1 MGHFMSEFTSSI
13 TSRVAFHET
22 EDLVVR
28 LKEGDDVAFQ
38 EVFELY
44 KDLVYTLA
52 LNLLA
57 DKSEAMD
64 VTQEVFFTLH
74 RKIHQFRGD
83 SSLKTWLYR
92 VALNQAA
99 NRNRWWKRRRRSRT
113 ISLSLTRPENGA
125 RELELI
131 SDGVGPDRQMLST
144 ELCQALREGLDR
156 LTFEQRAAVTL
167 RDVHSLSYQEIS
179 SVQGVHVGTVKSRI
193 ARGRETLREHLK
205 PYWEGRAS

>member
-1 MGHFMSEFTSSI
+1 MGEFTNFI
-13 TSRVAFHET
+13 TSRVGFHET

-28 LKEGDDVAFQ
+28 LKEGDDIAFE
-38 EVFELY
+38 EVFQLY
-44 KDLVYTLA
+44 KDLVYHLA
-52 LNLLA
+52 LKMLA

-74 RKIHQFRGD
+74 RKIHQFRGE

-113 ISLSLTRPENGA
+113 ISLSLTTPENGE

-131 SDGVGPDRQMLST
+131 SDGVGPDRQMLSS
-144 ELCQALREGLDR
+144 ELCQALRDGLDQ

-167 RDVHSLSYQEIS
+167 RDVHALSYEEIS
-179 SVQGVHVGTVKSRI
+179 HVQGVHVGTVKSRI
-193 ARGRETLREHLK
+193 ARGRGRLREHLK
-205 PYWEGRAS
+205 PYWEGKTL

>member
-1 MGHFMSEFTSSI
+1 MGEFTNSI
-13 TSRVAFHET
+13 TSRVGFQET

-28 LKEGDDVAFQ
+28 LKEGDDIAFQ

-44 KDLVYTLA
+44 KDLVYNLA
-52 LNLLA
+52 FNMLA

-74 RKIHQFRGD
+74 RKIHQFREE

-99 NRNRWWKRRRRSRT
+99 NRNRWWKRRRRHRT
-113 ISLSLTRPENGA
+113 ISLSLTTPNNGE

-131 SDGVGPDRQMLST
+131 SDGVGPDRQMFSS
-144 ELCQALREGLDR
+144 EVCQALRAGLDQ
-156 LTFEQRAAVTL
+156 LTFDQRAAVTL
-167 RDVHSLSYQEIS
+167 RDVHALSYEEIS
-179 SVQGVHVGTVKSRI
+179 RVQGVHVGTVKSRI
-193 ARGRETLREHLK
+193 ARGRERLREHLK
-205 PYWEGRAS
+205 PYWEGKTL

>member
-1 MGHFMSEFTSSI
+1 MGEFTGSI

-28 LKEGDDVAFQ
+28 LKEGDDIAFQ

-44 KDLVYTLA
+44 KDLIYNLA
-52 LNLLA
+52 LNMLA

-99 NRNRWWKRRRRSRT
+99 NRNRWWKRRRRRRT

-131 SDGVGPDRQMLST
+131 SDGVGPDRQMLSI

-205 PYWEGRAS
+205 PYWEGRAL